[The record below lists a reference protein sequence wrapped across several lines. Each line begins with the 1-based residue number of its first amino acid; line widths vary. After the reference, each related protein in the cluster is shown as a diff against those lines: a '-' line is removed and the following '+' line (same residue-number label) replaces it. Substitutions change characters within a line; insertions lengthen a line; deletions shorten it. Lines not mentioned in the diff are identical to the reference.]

1 MNKDELKGKVE
12 NLKGRAKEAGGALT
26 GNKKTEAEGVAER
39 GKGAVREKVGEIKRD
54 LGSEDIEDS
63 DDE

>member
-1 MNKDELKGKVE
+1 MDEKKEKLAGKLE

-26 GNKKTEAEGVAER
+26 GDRRTEAEGLAER
-39 GKGAVREKVGEIKRD
+39 VKGAGREKIADAKRRF
-54 LGSEDIEDS
+54 EDES